1 MRAKQRRTAK
11 DPAIINRPFGSLAL
25 PILNS
30 LRILQIG
37 MHERGSGGG
46 LDRIFWD
53 LVDQLAV
60 LPDLAV
66 SPFFFRHRST
76 PIERRSG
83 EFCLGSTSQ
92 FAGRRLWNLRQAV
105 LTELRASRS
114 SSVVVASHFSFYAAA
129 LLPKLSRMNHV
140 VHFHGPWAAE
150 TAAERRLQLNV
161 AMKRAVEGA
170 VYSSAKAFVT
180 LSQAFK
186 DLLTAE
192 YRVDAARVHVIPGA
206 VDAQRFS
213 PGDRRAAR
221 LLLGWPE
228 DTRILFCVRR
238 LVHRMGLENLLD
250 AFAALAGDHSDAI
263 LVIGGTGPLRDELA
277 AKAREHRLS
286 DRVLF
291 TGFIP
296 ETNLPFAYQAA
307 DLSIV
312 PSQSLEGFG
321 LTALESLACG
331 TPVLVTP
338 VGGLPEVVNQLDPKL
353 VLKNKDTATITDQ
366 LSAFLGGT
374 LTVPTSEQCREYV
387 ESNFSWATIAKR
399 VRALYWQVSNE

>member
-1 MRAKQRRTAK
+1 MDGKSPHRLKV
-11 DPAIINRPFGSLAL
+11 I
-25 PILNS
+25 
-30 LRILQIG
+30 QIG
-37 MHERGSGGG
+37 MHERGAGGG
-46 LDRIFWD
+46 VERIFWD

-60 LPDLAV
+60 FSDLAV
-66 SPFFFRHRST
+66 TPFFFQHRST

-105 LTELRASRS
+105 LSELQASRS
-114 SSVVVASHFSFYAAA
+114 GSVVVASHFAFYAAA

-150 TAAERRLQLNV
+150 TAAERRPHV
-161 AMKRAVEGA
+161 AMKRAVEGT

-192 YRVDAARVHVIPGA
+192 YRVDPARVHVIPGA
-206 VDAQRFS
+206 VDARRFS
-213 PGDRRAAR
+213 PGDSTAAR
-221 LLLGWPE
+221 QRLGWPNQG
-228 DTRILFCVRR
+228 RIVLCVRR
-238 LVHRMGLENLLD
+238 LVRRMGLENLLD
-250 AFAALAGDHSDAI
+250 AFVAVAGEHPDSI
-263 LVIGGTGPLRDELA
+263 LVIGGAGPLRDELA

-321 LTALESLACG
+321 LTALESLACS

-338 VGGLPEVVNQLDPKL
+338 VGGLPEVVRDLDRNLLLPDKGDAAIADRL
-353 VLKNKDTATITDQ
+353 HLF
-366 LSAFLGGT
+366 LSGALS
-374 LTVPTSEQCREYV
+374 LPSSNDCRKYV
-387 ESNFSWATIAKR
+387 ESNFSGRVIAER
-399 VRALYWQVSNE
+399 MRALYWRVARG

>member
-46 LDRIFWD
+46 LDRVFWD

-60 LPDLAV
+60 FPDLAL
-66 SPFFFRHRST
+66 SPFFFQHRST

-105 LTELRASRS
+105 LSELRASRS
-114 SSVVVASHFSFYAAA
+114 GSVVVASHFAFYAAA

-150 TAAERRLQLNV
+150 TAAEQRLQFNV
-161 AMKRAVEGA
+161 AIKRAVEGA

-192 YRVDAARVHVIPGA
+192 YRVDPARVHVIPGA

-213 PGDRRAAR
+213 PGDRIAAR
-221 LLLGWPE
+221 QLLGWPQ
-228 DTRILFCVRR
+228 DARILFCIRR
-238 LVHRMGLENLLD
+238 LVRRMGLENLLD
-250 AFAALAGDHSDAI
+250 AFAEVAGEHPHAM
-263 LVIGGTGPLRDELA
+263 LVLGGTGALRDKLELR
-277 AKAREHRLS
+277 ARNHHLS
-286 DRVLF
+286 GQVRF

-296 ETNLPFAYQAA
+296 EMDLPLAYRAA
-307 DLSIV
+307 DLSIL

-338 VGGLPEVVNQLDPKL
+338 VGGLPEVVKQLDTKL
-353 VLKNKDTATITDQ
+353 ILPEKGAAAIADRLHLFFSGAISLPSSND
-366 LSAFLGGT
+366 
-374 LTVPTSEQCREYV
+374 CRKYV
-387 ESNFSWATIAKR
+387 ESNFSGRVIAER
-399 VRALYWQVSNE
+399 MRALYWRVARG

>member
-1 MRAKQRRTAK
+1 MDAKSPHRLK
-11 DPAIINRPFGSLAL
+11 VI
-25 PILNS
+25 
-30 LRILQIG
+30 QIG
-37 MHERGSGGG
+37 MHERGAGGG
-46 LDRIFWD
+46 VERIFWD

-60 LPDLAV
+60 FPDLAV
-66 SPFFFRHRST
+66 SPFFFQHRST

-105 LTELRASRS
+105 LSELQASRS
-114 SSVVVASHFSFYAAA
+114 GSVVVASHFAFYAAA

-150 TAAERRLQLNV
+150 TAAERRPHV
-161 AMKRAVEGA
+161 AMKRAVEGT

-192 YRVDAARVHVIPGA
+192 YRVDPARVHVIPGA
-206 VDAQRFS
+206 VDARRFS
-213 PGDRRAAR
+213 PGDSTAAR
-221 LLLGWPE
+221 QRLGWPNQG
-228 DTRILFCVRR
+228 RIVLCVRR
-238 LVHRMGLENLLD
+238 LVRRMGLENLLD
-250 AFAALAGDHSDAI
+250 AFVAVAGEHPDSI
-263 LVIGGTGPLRDELA
+263 LVIGGAGPLRDELA

-338 VGGLPEVVNQLDPKL
+338 VGGLPEVVRDLDRNLLLPDKGDAAIADRL
-353 VLKNKDTATITDQ
+353 HLF
-366 LSAFLGGT
+366 LSGALS
-374 LTVPTSEQCREYV
+374 LPSSNDCRKYV
-387 ESNFSWATIAKR
+387 ESNFSGRVIAER
-399 VRALYWQVSNE
+399 MRALYWRVARG

>member
-1 MRAKQRRTAK
+1 MDAKSPHRLK
-11 DPAIINRPFGSLAL
+11 VI
-25 PILNS
+25 
-30 LRILQIG
+30 QIG
-37 MHERGSGGG
+37 MHERGAGGG
-46 LDRIFWD
+46 VERIFWD

-60 LPDLAV
+60 FSDLAV
-66 SPFFFRHRST
+66 TPFFFQHRST

-105 LTELRASRS
+105 LSELQASRPG
-114 SSVVVASHFSFYAAA
+114 SVVVASHFAFYAAA

-150 TAAERRLQLNV
+150 TAAERRPHV
-161 AMKRAVEGA
+161 AMKRAVEGT

-192 YRVDAARVHVIPGA
+192 YRVDPARVHVIPGA
-206 VDAQRFS
+206 VDARRFS
-213 PGDRRAAR
+213 PGDSTAAR
-221 LLLGWPE
+221 QRLGWPNQG
-228 DTRILFCVRR
+228 RIVLCVRR
-238 LVHRMGLENLLD
+238 LVRRMGLENLLD
-250 AFAALAGDHSDAI
+250 AFVAVAGEHPDSI
-263 LVIGGTGPLRDELA
+263 LVIGGAGPLRDELA

-338 VGGLPEVVNQLDPKL
+338 VGGLPEVVRDLDRNLLLPDKGDAAIADRL
-353 VLKNKDTATITDQ
+353 HLF
-366 LSAFLGGT
+366 LSGALS
-374 LTVPTSEQCREYV
+374 LPSSNDCRKYV
-387 ESNFSWATIAKR
+387 ESNFSGRVIAER
-399 VRALYWQVSNE
+399 MRALYWRVARG

>member
-1 MRAKQRRTAK
+1 MWFL
-11 DPAIINRPFGSLAL
+11 PAEGYASLYFL
-25 PILNS
+25 NSSYSLNSLNS

-46 LDRIFWD
+46 LDRVFWD

-60 LPDLAV
+60 FPDLSV
-66 SPFFFRHRST
+66 SPFFFQHRSA

-83 EFCLGSTSQ
+83 EFCLGSTSL

-105 LTELRASRS
+105 IGELRASS
-114 SSVVVASHFSFYAAA
+114 PDSVVIASHFALYAGA
-129 LLPKLSRMNHV
+129 LLPKLSRLNHV

-150 TAAERRLQLNV
+150 TAAERRLKLNV
-161 AMKRAVEGA
+161 AMKRAVESA
-170 VYSSAKAFVT
+170 VYASAKAFVT

-186 DLLTAE
+186 DFLTAE
-192 YRVDAARVHVIPGA
+192 YRVDPARVHVIPGA
-206 VDAQRFS
+206 VDSRRFS
-213 PGDRRAAR
+213 PGERTSAR
-221 LLLGWPE
+221 QVLGWP
-228 DTRILFCVRR
+228 THGRIVLCVRR

-250 AFAALAGDHSDAI
+250 AFAAIAREHPDSI
-263 LVIGGTGPLRDELA
+263 LVIGGTGPLRNEL
-277 AKAREHRLS
+277 EL
-286 DRVLF
+286 RVRNRHLADQVRF

-296 ETNLPFAYQAA
+296 ETDLPLAYRAA

-338 VGGLPEVVNQLDPKL
+338 VGGLPEVVSKLDANL
-353 VLKNKDTATITDQ
+353 VLPDKDAATIANRLD
-366 LSAFLGGT
+366 LFLNGKSS
-374 LTVPTSEQCREYV
+374 VPASEACRRYV
-387 ESNFSWATIAKR
+387 ESNFSWPTIAERTK
-399 VRALYWQVSNE
+399 ALYWQVANR

>member
-1 MRAKQRRTAK
+1 MDAKSPHRLK
-11 DPAIINRPFGSLAL
+11 VI
-25 PILNS
+25 
-30 LRILQIG
+30 QIG
-37 MHERGSGGG
+37 MHERGAGGG
-46 LDRIFWD
+46 VERIFWD

-60 LPDLAV
+60 FPDLEV
-66 SPFFFRHRST
+66 SPFFFQHHST
-76 PIERRSG
+76 PIERRNG

-105 LTELRASRS
+105 LSELQASRS
-114 SSVVVASHFSFYAAA
+114 GSVVVASHFAFYAAA

-150 TAAERRLQLNV
+150 TAAERRPHV
-161 AMKRAVEGA
+161 AMKRAVEGT

-192 YRVDAARVHVIPGA
+192 YRVDPARVHVIPGA
-206 VDAQRFS
+206 VDARRFS
-213 PGDRRAAR
+213 PGDSTAAR
-221 LLLGWPE
+221 QRLGWPNQG
-228 DTRILFCVRR
+228 RIVLCVRR
-238 LVHRMGLENLLD
+238 LVRRMGLENLLD
-250 AFAALAGDHSDAI
+250 AFVAVAGEHPDSI
-263 LVIGGTGPLRDELA
+263 LVIGGAGPLRDELA

-338 VGGLPEVVNQLDPKL
+338 VGGLPEVVRDLDRNLLLPDKGDAAIADRL
-353 VLKNKDTATITDQ
+353 HLFLNGA
-366 LSAFLGGT
+366 LSL
-374 LTVPTSEQCREYV
+374 PSSNDCRKYV
-387 ESNFSWATIAKR
+387 ESNFSGRVIAER
-399 VRALYWQVSNE
+399 MRALYWRVARG

>member
-1 MRAKQRRTAK
+1 
-11 DPAIINRPFGSLAL
+11 
-25 PILNS
+25 
-30 LRILQIG
+30 
-37 MHERGSGGG
+37 
-46 LDRIFWD
+46 
-53 LVDQLAV
+53 
-60 LPDLAV
+60 
-66 SPFFFRHRST
+66 
-76 PIERRSG
+76 
-83 EFCLGSTSQ
+83 
-92 FAGRRLWNLRQAV
+92 
-105 LTELRASRS
+105 
-114 SSVVVASHFSFYAAA
+114 VVASHFAFYAAA

-150 TAAERRLQLNV
+150 TAAERRPHV
-161 AMKRAVEGA
+161 AMKRAVEGT

-192 YRVDAARVHVIPGA
+192 YRVDPARVHVIPGA
-206 VDAQRFS
+206 VDARRFS
-213 PGDRRAAR
+213 PGDSTAAR
-221 LLLGWPE
+221 QRLGWPNQG
-228 DTRILFCVRR
+228 RIVLCVRR
-238 LVHRMGLENLLD
+238 LVRRMGLENLLD
-250 AFAALAGDHSDAI
+250 AFVAVAGEHPDSI
-263 LVIGGTGPLRDELA
+263 LVIGGAGPLRDELA

-338 VGGLPEVVNQLDPKL
+338 VGGLPEVVRDLDRNLLLPDKGDAAIADRL
-353 VLKNKDTATITDQ
+353 HLF
-366 LSAFLGGT
+366 LSGALS
-374 LTVPTSEQCREYV
+374 LPSSNDCRKYV
-387 ESNFSWATIAKR
+387 ESNFSGRVIAER
-399 VRALYWQVSNE
+399 MRALYWRVARG